1 MRSGYVKPPSILA
14 AAVGAL
20 RRLPLERAIRVA
32 IPVTIVL
39 VALGSNWSPRVRS
52 LAQPLWRVS
61 LVGLCGLAVAWAL
74 TYAGPRLLASRLR
87 APAYAATVAFA
98 ALAAASTLWSV
109 DPRLTLERTFSFV
122 LVLAT
127 GAALAL
133 GAGRDPGT
141 IERLVGAVL
150 AGAVAVALAGLAVLV
165 VVPHDALQTATQT
178 IPTRYRGIGQNPNTD
193 AMLFAAALPLATWVV
208 VAERGRARLA
218 GTLALLL
225 LAGSIVASGS
235 RGALI
240 TGALGTLALLLA
252 IAGGTRA
259 RVLVTVGLVAAV
271 AAAIGLAEIPQPNA
285 NATGASPTACRTC
298 RLNPN
303 DADHWIRLED
313 DLDRPASA
321 GGPAQ
326 RRTFL
331 ASTGRGQAWEGAF
344 DQAQARPVAGYGFGT
359 EDHVFVDRYYSFFGG
374 SPENSYIGMFLQLG
388 VAGVVLL
395 IGLAATLL
403 AASVAA
409 LRRLGERE
417 RRIAAACSAA
427 LVTGLGLAV
436 VQSSLYA
443 VGNTATLAVWTC
455 GFLGLALA
463 SRPASGP

>member
-1 MRSGYVKPPSILA
+1 MF
-14 AAVGAL
+14 
-20 RRLPLERAIRVA
+20 RRPLLLERAIRVA

-39 VALGSNWSPRVRS
+39 VALGSNWSPSVRS

-61 LVGLCGLAVAWAL
+61 LVVLCGLAVAWA
-74 TYAGPRLLASRLR
+74 YVHAGPRLLAERLR
-87 APAYAATVAFA
+87 APAYAATAAFA

-133 GAGRDPGT
+133 GSGRDPGT
-141 IERLVGAVL
+141 IERLAGSVL
-150 AGAVAVALAGLAVLV
+150 AGAVAVGLAGLAVLV
-165 VVPHDALQTATQT
+165 VVPHDALQTATAT

-208 VAERGRARLA
+208 VAHRGRLRTA
-218 GTLALLL
+218 GSLALLL
-225 LAGSIVASGS
+225 LAGPIVASGS

-240 TGALGTLALLLA
+240 TGALGTLALLVA
-252 IAGGTRA
+252 IARGTRT
-259 RVLVTVGLVAAV
+259 RLLVAVGVAAAA
-271 AAAIGLAEIPQPNA
+271 AAAIGLAEIPQPNPK
-285 NATGASPTACRTC
+285 ATGASPTACRTC
-298 RLNPN
+298 RLNPY
-303 DADHWIRLED
+303 DADRWIRLED

-321 GGPAQ
+321 GGSGQ

-331 ASTGRGQAWEGAF
+331 ATTGRGQAWEGTF
-344 DQAQARPVAGYGFGT
+344 DQAEARPVAGYGFGT

-388 VAGVVLL
+388 IAGIVLL

-403 AASVAA
+403 ATTLAA
-409 LRRLGERE
+409 LRRIGERE
-417 RRIAAACSAA
+417 RRIAAACAAA

-443 VGNTATLAVWTC
+443 VGNTATLAIWTC